1 MIEVLQKQRQ
11 YFDSFQTFDVRL
23 RIKNLKGLKA
33 KILSKRDDVFDALKK
48 DLNKHEFEALS
59 CELGLVMNELNY
71 LIKNLEYLAEDRVS
85 SASVLNYPAKNFK
98 VYEPYG
104 VTLVVSPWNYP
115 FQLTMI
121 PVIGA
126 IAGGNTVVVKP
137 SRNTPNVTKV
147 IKEILSIFPEEYVY
161 VVTDAEKIDQLFDQK
176 FDFVFYTGSA
186 NVGKE
191 LLKRQAEYI
200 TPMILELGGKCPC
213 IVSKSANIKVAA
225 KRIAFGKFLNAG
237 QTCVAPDFLLVD
249 AKIKDKFLEKL
260 IKYVQEFY
268 YKDGVLSDTFVRIIN
283 QKALDGIIN
292 RINPTKVV
300 FGGNVNGLTM
310 EPTIL
315 DNVTFEDEIMQEEIF
330 GPVLPIIVY
339 DDINEVV
346 RRLRTM
352 PKPLALYYFGKN
364 QKEGAEIL
372 KRCPSGGGCINEVVM
387 HVAET
392 NLPFGGVGES
402 GMGSYHGKN
411 TFYAFVHEKSVLKKS
426 TKFDMGKKYPP
437 HDAAKLKFAKGL
449 FGFGDKA
456 VSKAVVPAS
465 VNENVEFVAESLA
478 EEPQFEEQVET
489 SEVQN
494 VEEYIQESADQVVD
508 TQDYVQDT
516 EETVYDEMI
525 VPDGELELEET
536 GDAQEP
542 EVIDE
547 TASEEVADEN
557 IKDTLEDAN
566 GEQTEREE
574 VEETVEE
581 AETVATETVEKPEID
596 NDEIADITEQTSTID
611 REPEDFEE
619 DYVETQEED
628 GEITDVENDFSEEEE
643 IIEAIDAELKELYE
657 NEEDDNDGDAEQADT
672 LEEDTNP
679 VENVEIPV
687 VEESLETQP
696 VDATEHDT
704 SINYED
710 SQETNKAEEQ
720 EEVEEG
726 YVPEFSEVANIAL
739 EQLAEEQEEVADTAE
754 ETEEAESAED
764 YEPQVEEEAVEET
777 EESIDEVEP
786 KEEESEIVEEI
797 EPEEELDVEDEID
810 DDDEGDAEQADD
822 LIATESDLEEDLEEY
837 VEDETE
843 EIEED
848 VVNEPDEIEEVDNIE
863 EQPEEVAEDEIED
876 VEVVED
882 EVEVEEVKPEKT
894 ETTNEVFKML
904 EEIEKETEEP
914 AEEVAEEV
922 AEVVENAEPET
933 TNEVFKML
941 EEIEKET
948 QEETVEE
955 PTKEDEVEPETVE
968 EEVEPEVEEVEVEE
982 VEPEVE
988 EKKEVEEEKPKKTT
1002 TKKPAKTTTK
1012 KSTTGKSATKKST
1025 AKSTKKK
1032 ADDEKKKSTKKTP
1045 APKKAKTEKAEPK
1058 EKKPTKRAVSKKV
1071 DAKNDAQRAQDEI
1084 NAMLNSIM
1092 PSVEP
1097 IKVEEPEDDFLNSL
1111 NNLVSKNIDSN
1122 DEE

>member
-1 MIEVLQKQRQ
+1 MIEILQKQRQ
-11 YFDSFQTFDVRL
+11 YFDSFQTFDVSL

-147 IKEILSIFPEEYVY
+147 IKEILSIFPEEYIY

-456 VSKAVVPAS
+456 VSKAVVPVS
-465 VNENVEFVAESLA
+465 VNENVEFVAEPLA

-489 SEVQN
+489 PEVQN
-494 VEEYIQESADQVVD
+494 VEENVQESADQVVD

-525 VPDGELELEET
+525 IPDGELELEET
-536 GDAQEP
+536 GDAQKP

-557 IKDTLEDAN
+557 IEDALEDEN
-566 GEQTEREE
+566 GEQTERKE
-574 VEETVEE
+574 VEDTVEE
-581 AETVATETVEKPEID
+581 AETVATETVKEPEID

-628 GEITDVENDFSEEEE
+628 GKITDIEDDFGEEEE
-643 IIEAIDAELKELYE
+643 TIEAVDAELKELYE

-696 VDATEHDT
+696 VDDAEYVEPVGETISDDT
-704 SINYED
+704 YID
-710 SQETNKAEEQ
+710 EQ
-720 EEVEEG
+720 EETDTEDEG
-726 YVPEFSEVANIAL
+726 YVPEFSEIANIAL

-764 YEPQVEEEAVEET
+764 YKPQVEEEAVEET
-777 EESIDEVEP
+777 EESIDEFEP
-786 KEEESEIVEEI
+786 AEEESEIVEEI

-822 LIATESDLEEDLEEY
+822 LTGEVEPDLEEDEEELE
-837 VEDETE
+837 
-843 EIEED
+843 
-848 VVNEPDEIEEVDNIE
+848 
-863 EQPEEVAEDEIED
+863 AE
-876 VEVVED
+876 
-882 EVEVEEVKPEKT
+882 EEVKPEEEPKET

-904 EEIEKETEEP
+904 EEIEKETEES
-914 AEEVAEEV
+914 AEEPA
-922 AEVVENAEPET
+922 AKEVVEEAVEETEPET

-955 PTKEDEVEPETVE
+955 PAKEDEVEPETVE
-968 EEVEPEVEEVEVEE
+968 EEVEPEVEEVE
-982 VEPEVE
+982 EPEVE

-1002 TKKPAKTTTK
+1002 TKKSAKTTTK
-1012 KSTTGKSATKKST
+1012 KSTTGKSTTKKST